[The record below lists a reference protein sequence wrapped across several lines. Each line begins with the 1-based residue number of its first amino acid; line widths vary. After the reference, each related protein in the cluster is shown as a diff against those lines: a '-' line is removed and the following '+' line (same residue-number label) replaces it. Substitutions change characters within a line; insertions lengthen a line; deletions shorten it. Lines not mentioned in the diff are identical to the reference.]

1 MGVIHTGK
9 YYTFLLLIYVF
20 CILSCTTAQ
29 GGATIKEQ
37 TTEPQSAVLKNE
49 GTPLPP
55 TAGAGVSMRVL
66 WTVSQYIIGER
77 AIWGEKEARQLLFQP
92 LDIGVNYITFDGKTC
107 RNVTFKK
114 EQVKAKKYLA
124 HAYKTT
130 PKALGI
136 EDETIEVIKTN
147 CNLPGFGEYLHL
159 RDRRLVIQING
170 VFFYLKP
177 AVNY

>member
-55 TAGAGVSMRVL
+55 TTGAGVSMRVL
-66 WTVSQYIIGER
+66 WTVSEYRLGTN
-77 AIWGEKEARQLLFQP
+77 AVWGNEEARKLLFKP
-92 LDIGVNYITFDGKTC
+92 LDIDAVSYTH
-107 RNVTFKK
+107 VT
-114 EQVKAKKYLA
+114 Q
-124 HAYKTT
+124 
-130 PKALGI
+130 
-136 EDETIEVIKTN
+136 
-147 CNLPGFGEYLHL
+147 
-159 RDRRLVIQING
+159 
-170 VFFYLKP
+170 
-177 AVNY
+177 

>member
-1 MGVIHTGK
+1 MGVVHTGK

-66 WTVSQYIIGER
+66 WTVSQYIIGKR

-92 LDIGVNYITFDGKTC
+92 LDIDVNYITFDGKTC
-107 RNVTFKK
+107 RNVVFKK
-114 EQVKAKKYLA
+114 ETVKTKEFLENFF
-124 HAYKTT
+124 HTT
-130 PKALGI
+130 PQMLGI

-147 CNLPGFGEYLHL
+147 CSLPGFAEYLRL
-159 RDRRLVIQING
+159 KDRRLVIHING
-170 VFFYLKP
+170 VFFYLEP

>member
-9 YYTFLLLIYVF
+9 YYTFLFLIYVF

-37 TTEPQSAVLKNE
+37 PIEPQSAVLKNE

-77 AIWGEKEARQLLFQP
+77 ANWNEKEARQLLFQP
-92 LDIGVNYITFDGKTC
+92 LESCGGK
-107 RNVTFKK
+107 
-114 EQVKAKKYLA
+114 
-124 HAYKTT
+124 
-130 PKALGI
+130 
-136 EDETIEVIKTN
+136 
-147 CNLPGFGEYLHL
+147 GFGLKDSVADAAEKENASSKINATIVELIFIN
-159 RDRRLVIQING
+159 LVIISAAYFVSLSFVAASIN
-170 VFFYLKP
+170 YLLS
-177 AVNY
+177 